1 MQWSETLMNKSILLM
16 VLFAGSWLMAQAN
29 PDQSQHPPDEK
40 KGQVTVQGCVSRS
53 SGNFVLMQS
62 DPGNSYV
69 LHATN
74 KINLGHYLGQQVEV
88 TGTES
93 PTMSTSSDSG
103 RRSPSVTIMVDSI
116 NAISK
121 RCTTG

>member
-1 MQWSETLMNKSILLM
+1 MNKTVLLG
-16 VLFAGSWLMAQAN
+16 VLFVGSWLMAQAN

-40 KGQVTVQGCVSRS
+40 KGQVTVQGCVSRA

-93 PTMSTSSDSG
+93 PTMSSSSDSG
-103 RRSPSVTIMVDSI
+103 RRSASLTIMVDSI
-116 NAISK
+116 NTISK
-121 RCTTG
+121 QCKTR